1 MEGTKYDGFSSS
13 QGDTLAVT
21 NCRDGVTSL
30 LRVAVSVVDGIAVDS
45 QNQLLFFTDTGRDI
59 ISAVTTHTSPPRQTA
74 IVTEGLEEPRDIVVS
89 PLDGS
94 VWQ

>member
-1 MEGTKYDGFSSS
+1 MEETNYDGFGSS
-13 QGDTLAVT
+13 QVDTLAVT
-21 NCRDGVTSL
+21 TYLDGVATSFH
-30 LRVAVSVVDGIAVDS
+30 VAVSVVDGIAVDS

-94 VWQ
+94 V